1 MGYARGGFVRT
12 GFVRTGFV
20 RTGFVRIM
28 LGAGAAA
35 MMTLLLSA
43 CGSTGK
49 PGGPS
54 SSPGGGSGISVTVSP
69 NATSISAGG
78 TQTFAASVSGTSNT
92 GVTWQASAG
101 TISGTGNTVNY
112 TSPSAPGSYTVT
124 ATSMADTSKSASANI
139 TAVTGST
146 TSCNGFAVGQEAS
159 LNGFRPFPASNPW
172 NQDISAAT
180 VDANSNTIIGFI
192 GTGVGLHADFGS
204 PAIGIPYVVVDSTQ
218 AKVTVNVGGS
228 ADESD
233 VVPMPVPAS
242 APIEPGDGHVLV
254 IDKGGC
260 WLYEL
265 FQGSFSAGQ
274 WSATSSTM
282 WDLLTYN
289 NRPYTW
295 TSADAAG
302 LPIFA
307 GLVRFDEVASG
318 SINHAIRF
326 TAPASRSAF
335 VSPAT
340 HWAGNSSTSPI
351 PMGMRLRLKST
362 FNVSTFSAS
371 NQVILNAMKKYGLL
385 MTDNGSPM
393 FITGAPDSRWD
404 NNDLHKLGTVTA
416 DNFEVVQMPTLITQ
430 ANVPTGAKPA
440 ISSFSA
446 SSTSVTAGTP
456 VTLSW
461 QATGASYYLV
471 DPQAGPVRGN
481 NVVVTPSATTTYT
494 LSATNSFGR
503 TEKTV
508 TIQVH

>member
-1 MGYARGGFVRT
+1 
-12 GFVRTGFV
+12 
-20 RTGFVRIM
+20 
-28 LGAGAAA
+28 
-35 MMTLLLSA
+35 
-43 CGSTGK
+43 
-49 PGGPS
+49 
-54 SSPGGGSGISVTVSP
+54 
-69 NATSISAGG
+69 
-78 TQTFAASVSGTSNT
+78 
-92 GVTWQASAG
+92 
-101 TISGTGNTVNY
+101 
-112 TSPSAPGSYTVT
+112 
-124 ATSMADTSKSASANI
+124 MADASKSGSATI

-146 TSCNGFAVGQEAS
+146 TSCNGFAVGQDAS
-159 LNGFRPFPASNPW
+159 LNGFRLFPDSNPW
-172 NQDISAAT
+172 NQDISAAP
-180 VDANSNTIIGFI
+180 VDPNSSTIIGFI

-218 AKVTVNVGGS
+218 AKVTVAVGGS

-233 VVPMPVPAS
+233 VIPMPVPPN

-265 FQGSFSAGQ
+265 FQGSLNAGQ
-274 WSATSSTM
+274 WSATSSTV

-318 SINHAIRF
+318 AINHAIRF

-340 HWAGNSSTSPI
+340 HWAGNSSSSPI
-351 PMGMRLRLKST
+351 PMGMRLRLKPT
-362 FNVSTFSAS
+362 FNVSTFSTS

-385 MTDNGSPM
+385 MADNGSPM

-416 DNFEVVQMPTLITQ
+416 DNFEVVQMPTIITQ

-440 ISSFSA
+440 INSFTA
-446 SSTSVTAGTP
+446 SSTSVTVGTP

-461 QATGASYYLV
+461 QATGASYYLI

-481 NVVVTPSATTTYT
+481 NVIVTPSTTTIYT

-503 TEKTV
+503 TEKTI